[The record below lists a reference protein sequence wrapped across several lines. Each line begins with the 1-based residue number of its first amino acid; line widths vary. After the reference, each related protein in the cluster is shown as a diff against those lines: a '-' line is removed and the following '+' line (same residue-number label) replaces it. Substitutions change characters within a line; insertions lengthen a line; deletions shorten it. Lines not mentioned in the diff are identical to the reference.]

1 MTNSINKKKFSNA
14 WLIVVACM
22 LIQAI
27 PFGVASNIHPQYLK
41 PIMDTEG
48 FGLGA
53 ISLMFTFGTII
64 SALFSPTIGKLF
76 NKFPAKIIFTVGA
89 IVSASGIFM
98 LSIAGKQIVLFY
110 LGYGIAQ
117 VGAATM
123 SSIGIPVIMMS
134 WFDDSLRGKAT
145 GLAFAGSGLGNIF
158 LQQFSVNW
166 IAQYGYAAAYQR
178 FALLSLVVG
187 LAVSLLFIRTA
198 KDNSEVAVGKNKEV
212 NTNTE
217 EKVESKE
224 GYTLAEATKM
234 KAYWIFAI
242 AFAFIGIY
250 VSALATQYS
259 AFLGSKG
266 FDKAVLGTVGSIFA
280 ACSLFG
286 NLLGG
291 TFYDKFGTTKTTVI
305 GFVLALVACLS
316 LMLAPQIPAL
326 AYVYGVSKGVSV
338 FAYILAPSMLVGA
351 LFGRKDFGAILGITQ
366 VFFALGFAFGSFVFG
381 VIVDKA
387 GYMIAWSFILV
398 AILVAYSMLLV
409 AIKAMS
415 KAKKENLANFDSNEM
430 KKAN

>member
-1 MTNSINKKKFSNA
+1 
-14 WLIVVACM
+14 
-22 LIQAI
+22 
-27 PFGVASNIHPQYLK
+27 
-41 PIMDTEG
+41 
-48 FGLGA
+48 
-53 ISLMFTFGTII
+53 
-64 SALFSPTIGKLF
+64 
-76 NKFPAKIIFTVGA
+76 
-89 IVSASGIFM
+89 
-98 LSIAGKQIVLFY
+98 
-110 LGYGIAQ
+110 
-117 VGAATM
+117 M

-259 AFLGSKG
+259 AFLGSE
-266 FDKAVLGTVGSIFA
+266 
-280 ACSLFG
+280 
-286 NLLGG
+286 GG
-291 TFYDKFGTTKTTVI
+291 TFYVKFGTTKTTVI

-366 VFFALGFAFGSFVFG
+366 VFFALGFALGSFVFG